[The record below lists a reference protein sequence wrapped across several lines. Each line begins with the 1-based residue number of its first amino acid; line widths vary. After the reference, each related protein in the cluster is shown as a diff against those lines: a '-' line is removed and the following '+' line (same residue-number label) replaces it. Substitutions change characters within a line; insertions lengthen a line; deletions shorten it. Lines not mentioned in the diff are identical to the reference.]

1 MFLFS
6 PFPCSCS
13 LPIFLIR
20 AFNFSSMASPNLSA
34 TSASA
39 SAAASS
45 SVESGARQI
54 TDIRAPLWD
63 HVTILEKPKPGG
75 GKILWRCNYCP
86 FSKSTS
92 YTRILTVIDL

>member
-1 MFLFS
+1 
-6 PFPCSCS
+6 
-13 LPIFLIR
+13 
-20 AFNFSSMASPNLSA
+20 MASPNLSA

-45 SVESGARQI
+45 SVGSGARQI

-63 HVTILEKPKPGG
+63 HVTILEKPKLGG
-75 GKILWRCNYCP
+75 GNILWRCNYCP

-92 YTRILTVIDL
+92 YTSVEAHLLQKLRRD